1 MSKVPVIKMD
11 QSKADALEMPD
22 WISSA
27 PFNPLLIKDAVVYQQ
42 AKMRQG
48 THSSKSRGQVTGSTR
63 KLYRQKGTGNAR
75 VGDNKATQR
84 RGGGIPHGP
93 KPRDNAFKLNKKVRK
108 QALRSALAEKLRSKC
123 LLVVEKIE
131 PETHK
136 TGPFAKWLQELNAPE
151 ALIVTDRIGENL
163 ARATGNL
170 PSVMVIHF
178 GQLNVYNLLVF
189 EKAIFSREALSA
201 LEERLAL

>member
-1 MSKVPVIKMD
+1 MSKVPVINMD
-11 QSKADALEMPD
+11 QSKAEALEMAD

-27 PFNPLLIKDAVVYQQ
+27 PFNPLLIKDVVVYQQ

-48 THSSKSRGQVTGSTR
+48 THATKSRGQITGSTR

-93 KPRDNAFKLNKKVRK
+93 KPRNHAFKLNKKVRK
-108 QALRSALAEKLRSKC
+108 QALRSALAEKLRSER
-123 LLVVEKIE
+123 LVVLDKID
-131 PETHK
+131 PESHK
-136 TGPFAKWLQELNAPE
+136 TGSFAKWLEELKAPE
-151 ALIVTDRIGENL
+151 ALIVTHHIGENL
-163 ARATGNL
+163 ARATRNL
-170 PSVMVIHF
+170 PSVAVIHF

-189 EKAIFSREALSA
+189 EKAIFSREAMSA
-201 LEERLAL
+201 LEKRLAL